1 MVDKL
6 EHFSKTRVGAAVF
19 AALTFGLAYGS
30 FCLAVDRGN
39 LVWYGLTLVFAVAG
53 LQYIWQ
59 AAGVGSKK

>member
-6 EHFSKTRVGAAVF
+6 EHFSKTRVGAAIF
-19 AALTFGLAYGS
+19 AALTLTLAYGA

-39 LVWYGLTLVFAVAG
+39 FLWYGLTMVFAVAG

-59 AAGVGSKK
+59 SLKAGGKK

>member
-19 AALTFGLAYGS
+19 ATLTLGLAYGS

-39 LVWYGLTLVFAVAG
+39 FLWYGLTIVFGFTG
-53 LQYIWQ
+53 LQYIWS
-59 AAGVGSKK
+59 GCKHGK